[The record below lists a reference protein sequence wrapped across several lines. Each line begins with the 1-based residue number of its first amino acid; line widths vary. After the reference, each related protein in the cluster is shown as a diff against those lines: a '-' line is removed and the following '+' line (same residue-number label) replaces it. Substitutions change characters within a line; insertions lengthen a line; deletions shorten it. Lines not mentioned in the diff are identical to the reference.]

1 MKGLRDKAHPLLAV
15 SMGDPAG
22 IGPEVILKSAARL
35 ARHRGAPALV
45 VIGDFSVMSETARRL
60 HIGIEPRV
68 LRQDQ
73 SAVGRGAL
81 PVIALSELNARAR
94 RPGKPTVEG
103 GDASYRYVVAGA
115 KMALAGAADALVTA
129 PISKQWWDRAGHRFP
144 GHSELLAHLGHA
156 RRWRM
161 MFAGERLKLALVTVH
176 VGLASVARR
185 LTRPAVLDTIVLLG
199 EHMRTRLKVA
209 RPRIGV
215 LGFNPHAGENG
226 IFGTEEIRVIE
237 PAIAAARRAGI
248 DAFGPLAPDTAF
260 IRSEGRFA
268 FDAAVAMYHD
278 QGLIALK
285 TLEFDRAVNVTL
297 GIPFIRTSPDHG
309 TAFDIA
315 GAGAANPSSMIAAI
329 EYAARTAAAREK

>member
-1 MKGLRDKAHPLLAV
+1 MAPRAKAQPLIAI

-22 IGPEVILKSAARL
+22 IGAEVILKSAARL
-35 ARHRGAPALV
+35 AARRNAPALIV
-45 VIGDFSVMSETARRL
+45 VGDLGLITETAQRL
-60 HIGIEPRV
+60 HSRIRPRAWSPGEPAPRGLGIGVFTRAPLRV
-68 LRQDQ
+68 RE
-73 SAVGRGAL
+73 R
-81 PVIALSELNARAR
+81 RA
-94 RPGKPTVEG
+94 GKPSIEG
-103 GDASYRYVVAGA
+103 GDASFNYVVDGA
-115 KMALAGAADALVTA
+115 KMALSGAADALVTA

-144 GHSELLAHLGHA
+144 GHSELLARLGRT

-161 MFAGERLKLALVTVH
+161 MFAGDHLKLALVTVH
-176 VGLASVARR
+176 MGLARVSKK
-185 LTRPAVLDTIVLLG
+185 LTRAGVLDTIVLLRD
-199 EHMRTRLKVA
+199 HMRTRLGVA

-215 LGFNPHAGENG
+215 LGFNPHAGEDG
-226 IFGTEEIRVIE
+226 LFGSEETRVIE

-260 IRSEGRFA
+260 IRTKGRFS

-315 GAGAANPSSMIAAI
+315 GTGAANPSSMLAAI
-329 EYAARTAAAREK
+329 EYAAEAARIRKD

>member
-1 MKGLRDKAHPLLAV
+1 MAPREKAPPLIAI

-22 IGPEVILKSAARL
+22 IGAEVILKSAAVL
-35 ARHRGAPALV
+35 ARRRGAPALIV
-45 VIGDFSVMSETARRL
+45 VGDLSLMTETARRL
-60 HIGIEPRV
+60 RSRIRPQAWKPGEPV
-68 LRQDQ
+68 P
-73 SAVGRGAL
+73 GRGNIGVL
-81 PVIALSELNARAR
+81 TVEPLGARAR
-94 RPGKPTVEG
+94 RPGKPSVEG
-103 GDASYRYVVAGA
+103 GDASFKYVVEGA
-115 KMALAGAADALVTA
+115 KMALSGAAGALVTA

-144 GHSELLAHLGHA
+144 GHSELLAHLGRS

-161 MFAGERLKLALVTVH
+161 MFAGDHLKLALVTVH
-176 VGLASVARR
+176 IGLARVAKR
-185 LTRPAVLDTIVLLG
+185 LTRAGVLDTIVLLRD
-199 EHMRTRLKVA
+199 HMRSRLGVA

-226 IFGTEEIRVIE
+226 LFGSEEIRVIA

-248 DAFGPLAPDTAF
+248 DAYGPLAPDTAF
-260 IRSEGRFA
+260 IRTKGRFG

-315 GAGAANPSSMIAAI
+315 GKGAANPSSMLAAI
-329 EYAARTAAAREK
+329 EYAATAARTRKD